1 MIKRISG
8 TSRGRPYFEQQYI
21 VATGIDCAMKAS
33 IFTRITNRELL
44 LWIQDQSQ
52 SAPLLMVVGGYNG
65 TTALNDV
72 ELISTQGKKWVK
84 PIRPIGEV
92 KSYLFRLRRIS
103 IINFFCRL
111 PNSFSS
117 GSCQGV
123 IASGSVARQWS
134 GSHQAVFRQLSGSHH
149 IVVTLLSHSALW
161 VDSLHKGVR
170 KVKP

>member
-1 MIKRISG
+1 
-8 TSRGRPYFEQQYI
+8 
-21 VATGIDCAMKAS
+21 MKAS

-72 ELISTQGKKWVK
+72 ELISTQGKKCVK

-103 IINFFCRL
+103 VIILFCRL
-111 PNSFSS
+111 PNNFSS

-123 IASGSVARQWS
+123 VASGSGQAVIRQSS
-134 GSHQAVFRQLSGSHH
+134 GSQLSICHWQLSKSHQAVVLQSTGSYQVSLQ
-149 IVVTLLSHSALW
+149 VVLMKSKVHSFCTFN
-161 VDSLHKGVR
+161 
-170 KVKP
+170 

>member
-72 ELISTQGKKWVK
+72 ELISTQGKKCVK

-123 IASGSVARQWS
+123 VRQSYVVIRQWS
-134 GSHQAVFRQLSGSHH
+134 GSRLT
-149 IVVTLLSHSALW
+149 VV
-161 VDSLHKGVR
+161 R
-170 KVKP
+170 

>member
-72 ELISTQGKKWVK
+72 ELISTQGKKCVK

-123 IASGSVARQWS
+123 VASGSVARQWS
-134 GSHQAVFRQLSGSHH
+134 GSHQAVVRQLSGSHH
-149 IVVTLLSHSALW
+149 IVVTLLSHSGGQT
-161 VDSLHKGVR
+161 GVGQWSGSH
-170 KVKP
+170 